1 MGSSLSNL
9 LDDLTQG
16 IPKIKGKYRHD
27 NKKCEISRT
36 KYNYY
41 NCYLEYTNV
50 KNDLLVCKCSYRN
63 MKLRKTFDEDL
74 KNHFPNTYK
83 IFNLDI
89 NKLIL
94 LLRKRCLPIKMHGW
108 LGKVIWNI
116 IYWKRRF
123 LQQHQ
128 RGRYYSCRLP
138 TRKRSFERI
147 WNRKQSWISR
157 FVCLKS

>member
-9 LDDLTQG
+9 LDELTQR

-27 NKKCEISRT
+27 NKKCGISRT

-41 NCYLEYTNV
+41 NCYLEYINV
-50 KNDLLVCKCSYRN
+50 KNDLLVCKCSHHI

-94 LLRKRCLPIKMHGW
+94 LLRKRCLPIKMHG
-108 LGKVIWNI
+108 
-116 IYWKRRF
+116 
-123 LQQHQ
+123 
-128 RGRYYSCRLP
+128 
-138 TRKRSFERI
+138 
-147 WNRKQSWISR
+147 
-157 FVCLKS
+157 